1 MTLNLKLIT
10 ASNLEFEVLT
20 DKDYNYLELV
30 VLVDGVE
37 IRLDRLEVQTG
48 KSDTGILLKK
58 DKNIYE
64 VDLNLVEFEYI
75 YYKDFQFI
83 LYKDEEVVE
92 KSKSF
97 KMEPKGRKDLY
108 GIISKLI
115 YDFNRLWTIS
125 GTECALFIRE
135 PLAQKCP
142 YCWDKDLKQYIS
154 SKCTHCNGSGVL
166 SAYKPIYFKAR
177 RVRTETQQFVNE
189 KGVNIINLAIY
200 TTFARLNFT
209 LESIIF
215 DLTTREFFEIKNA
228 NIASIGGVRTST
240 QITAQFVPSNDARV
254 KPLLPLL
261 K

>member
-1 MTLNLKLIT
+1 MTVNLKLIT
-10 ASNLEFEVLT
+10 ASNLEFEILS
-20 DKDYNYLELV
+20 DKDYNYLELIV
-30 VLVDGVE
+30 IVDGVE
-37 IRLDRLEVQTG
+37 IKLDRLNTETG
-48 KSDTGILLKK
+48 KSETNILLKK
-58 DKNIYE
+58 DTNLFE

-75 YYKDFQFI
+75 YYKDFQFV
-83 LYKDEEVVE
+83 LYKDDEIVE
-92 KSKSF
+92 KSQAF
-97 KMEPKGRKDLY
+97 KMQPKGRKDLY

-125 GTECALFIRE
+125 GTECALFIKE

-142 YCWDKDLKQYIS
+142 YCWDEDLKQYIS
-154 SKCTHCNGSGVL
+154 TDCPHCSGSGVITP
-166 SAYKPIYFKAR
+166 YKPVYFKAR

-209 LESIIF
+209 LESIMF

-228 NIASIGGVRTST
+228 NVASIGGVRTST